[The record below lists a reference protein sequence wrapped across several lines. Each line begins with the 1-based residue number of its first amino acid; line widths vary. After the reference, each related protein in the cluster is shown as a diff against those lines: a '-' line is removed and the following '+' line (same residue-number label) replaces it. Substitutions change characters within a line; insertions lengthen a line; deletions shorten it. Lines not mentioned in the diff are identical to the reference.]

1 MDRQITETP
10 RELDDHELE
19 LVAGGWNSC
28 GAPPPPPSCHPSN
41 PCGGG
46 GIGLSL
52 DIDVAL
58 AICL

>member
-10 RELDDHELE
+10 RELDDRELE
-19 LVAGGWNSC
+19 LVACGGGNGGC
-28 GAPPPPPSCHPSN
+28 APPPCHPCN

-52 DIDVAL
+52 DIDVGL